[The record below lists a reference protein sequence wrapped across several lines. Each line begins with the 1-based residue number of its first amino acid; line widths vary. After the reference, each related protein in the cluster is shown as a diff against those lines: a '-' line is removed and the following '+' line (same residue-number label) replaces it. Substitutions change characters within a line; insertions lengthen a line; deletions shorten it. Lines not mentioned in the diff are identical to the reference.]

1 MEEQQLI
8 ELNSLDARYA
18 DVAPVISIQQAIE
31 RHQQLAKYVS
41 SVMIEGHDY
50 GVTPGTTKPSLKK
63 PGAEKLT
70 TFFGLTKRLFI
81 VEKIEDWTGEQ
92 HNGEPF
98 FYYLYRCALYRGDM
112 LIAEADGSCNS
123 RGTKYRW
130 REMQR
135 SCPQCHAVAII
146 RGKEEFGGGWV
157 CFAKKG
163 GCGAKFDIDDVAITS
178 QQVGRVA
185 NPDIADQ
192 VNTIQKMAA
201 KRALV
206 AATLLAVN
214 ASEFF
219 TQDVEDF
226 TQERAEVA
234 PPAATNGA
242 PRAAHF
248 NQGEA
253 SHTQPAA
260 KTEPVTPPAKAQAM
274 PANPLATDLRELA
287 TPKQCVKIR
296 ALARELDIDADAELR
311 ALCKLDCKVEEISRR
326 AASVFI
332 DHLLQLQQMNV
343 LPIVRR
349 AGDTLTPAAPPAT
362 PTTKP
367 PVAMSL
373 VTEPTPAAPL
383 AVVTPPSISA
393 EAQPQKPFAPTVAFS
408 RDDAIAEIK
417 SLVLQLKFATNLPM
431 WREFERGLFGKA
443 ITETTEQELKEGL
456 LAVRDASVN
465 TEIVRWN
472 SERWVGAAE
481 KKAYTMGLIFAH
493 AHVDGFEK
501 TKALVGDP
509 RLYRAEERIELVCKN
524 LLSWVRP
531 EQLAEAA

>member
-123 RGTKYRW
+123 RETKYRW

-157 CFAKKG
+157 CFGKKG
-163 GCGAKFDIDDVAITS
+163 GCGAKFEIDDSAITS

-226 TQERAEVA
+226 TAEHA
-234 PPAATNGA
+234 AAAPAATNGA
-242 PRAAHF
+242 PRATQPIQ
-248 NQGEA
+248 NEEW
-253 SHTQPAA
+253 HTQPAT
-260 KTEPVTPPAKAQAM
+260 KSEPATPPAKAQAM

-349 AGDTLTPAAPPAT
+349 AGDTPTPAAPPAT
-362 PTTKP
+362 PATKP

-373 VTEPTPAAPL
+373 VTETAPL
-383 AVVTPPSISA
+383 PVVATPSVSA
-393 EAQPQKPFAPTVAFS
+393 QAQPPKSFAPTATFS

-417 SLVLQLKFATNLPM
+417 NLVLQLKFATNLPM

-443 ITETTEQELKEGL
+443 ITETTDQELKEGL

-472 SERWVGAAE
+472 SEKWIGAAE

-509 RLYRAEERIELVCKN
+509 RLYRSEERMDLIGKN
-524 LLSWVRP
+524 LLSWVRS
-531 EQLAEAA
+531 EQLQEAA